1 MDMTEPV
8 GLYNA
13 SYQGFSAREQV
24 RRETY
29 GEDLGQTSWLTA
41 DELRTF
47 VGWLELPTGSEVLD
61 VACGS
66 GGPALVLALARSVT
80 VTGVDVNEAA
90 IATATALAEQR
101 GLAARAL
108 FLRADAE
115 TRLPF
120 ADASF
125 DAIACIDAINH
136 LRDRAAVFGDWYR
149 LLRPGGRLLFTD
161 PVLVTGM
168 LTDEEIAQRASLG
181 HFAFS
186 LPEEDER
193 QVRAA
198 GFVLLRRED
207 VTDNVALVAG
217 RWRDARARHRE
228 ALVADEGEE
237 TFEATQ
243 GFLSIAGSLA
253 AERRLSRHVFL
264 AAKNA

>member
-8 GLYNA
+8 GLYDA
-13 SYQGFSAREQV
+13 SYQGFEVREHV

-47 VGWLELPTGSEVLD
+47 VGWLELRAGAEVLD

-66 GGPALVLALARSVT
+66 GGPALELARAQPVT

-90 IATATALAEQR
+90 IATATALADER
-101 GLAARAL
+101 GAADRVR
-108 FLRADAE
+108 FLHADAE
-115 TRLPF
+115 GGLPF
-120 ADASF
+120 ADGSF
-125 DAIACIDAINH
+125 DAIVCIDAINH
-136 LRDRAAVFGDWYR
+136 LQDRSTVFGDWYR

-168 LTDEEIAQRASLG
+168 LTDAEIAQRASLG

-243 GFLSIAGSLA
+243 RFLSIAGSLA